1 MLTARSAAEPYV
13 EAAQARRGQAY
24 RCRGCG
30 APVVLKAGELRIAHF
45 AHKPDSDCAFG
56 VGMSLAHLEAQ
67 RRIAEALR
75 GRGVAAELEAFMP
88 SLAGDRRI
96 DVLAWSPERPAA
108 RVAIEVQA
116 SDITPALIAART
128 SSYNAEGVAPLWLR
142 LIDFG
147 RFEQVQSLPF
157 RGAIFLGRYRAR
169 AWERW
174 AHDHLGGRLWFLDP
188 GTWLAWRGTFVPA
201 HAFREP
207 GAWIEVTQWVELE
220 LDGPYPL
227 AELRLNRGALTG
239 PDAGARLG
247 AWFAPWGEPAASP
260 AGPQVRSRFKRAQI
274 GEERE
279 LQVFVG
285 GRWVAAS
292 LEGARGD
299 WRTARVPVVEP
310 LRLG

>member
-13 EAAQARRGQAY
+13 EAALARRGEVY
-24 RCRGCG
+24 HCRGCG
-30 APVVLKAGELRIAHF
+30 APVVLKAGVQRVAHF
-45 AHKPDSDCAFG
+45 AHKPDGSCVFG
-56 VGMSLAHLEAQ
+56 TGMSLAHLEAQ

-75 GRGVAAELEAFMP
+75 ARGVTAELEAYLP

-96 DVLAWSPERPAA
+96 DVLAWPTERPAA

-116 SDITPALIAART
+116 SDLTCAPIAART
-128 SSYNAEGVAPLWLR
+128 MSYNAEGVAPLWLR

-157 RGAIFLGRYRAR
+157 RGAIFIGRYRAR

-174 AHDHLGGRLWFLDP
+174 AHDHLGGRLWFVDS

-207 GAWIEVTQWVELE
+207 AAWSEVTQWVELE
-220 LDGPYPL
+220 LDGPFPL
-227 AELRLNRGALTG
+227 DELRLNRGALTG

-247 AWFAPWGEPAASP
+247 AWFAPWGEPAAAPS
-260 AGPQVRSRFKRAQI
+260 GPRVRSQFRRTQV

-279 LQVFVG
+279 LQVLVD

-292 LEGARGD
+292 LDGAKRD
-299 WRTARVPVVEP
+299 WRTARVPIVEP